1 VTWYAVQTKPRQE
14 GTAALN
20 LQRQNFHTYLPKIR
34 LRKRHRQQWHKVVE
48 PLFPGYLF
56 IKVAPGEQS
65 TAPVRSTL
73 GVVGLVRF
81 GSQLHSV
88 PPQIIN
94 YLKQHEES
102 GADASGAVV
111 PGAAARDNDE
121 WPHQHGDV
129 VQVLDGPFAGLS
141 GVYQM
146 EKDQSR
152 ALLLIDLL
160 GRSNTVV
167 VEQCALG

>member
-20 LQRQNFHTYLPKIR
+20 LQRQHFHTYLPKIR
-34 LRKRHRQQWHKVVE
+34 LRKRRRQQWHKVVE

-81 GSQLHSV
+81 GSQLQSV

-94 YLKQHEES
+94 YLKQHEET
-102 GADASGAVV
+102 
-111 PGAAARDNDE
+111 GAAARVDNE
-121 WPHQHGDV
+121 WPHQRGDV
-129 VQVLDGPFAGLS
+129 VQVLDGLFAGLS

-146 EKDQSR
+146 EKDQNR
-152 ALLLIDLL
+152 VVLLVELL
-160 GRSNTVV
+160 GRSNAVV
-167 VEQCALG
+167 VEQRTLG

>member
-1 VTWYAVQTKPRQE
+1 MTWYAVQTKPRQE

-20 LQRQNFHTYLPKIR
+20 LQRQHFHTYLPKIR
-34 LRKRHRQQWHKVVE
+34 LRKRRRQQWHKVVE

-81 GSQLHSV
+81 GSQLQSV

-94 YLKQHEES
+94 
-102 GADASGAVV
+102 
-111 PGAAARDNDE
+111 
-121 WPHQHGDV
+121 
-129 VQVLDGPFAGLS
+129 
-141 GVYQM
+141 
-146 EKDQSR
+146 
-152 ALLLIDLL
+152 
-160 GRSNTVV
+160 
-167 VEQCALG
+167 